1 MAVLSTLVFCALC
14 VLAAWL
20 VWLHRPTSRAGL
32 TDPGF
37 WFVMILPACAF
48 LLFWMGSY
56 AGHGRQVSL
65 TVQELRIPM
74 SDAKTDGVY
83 FVAGPRREASDLVIG
98 PYADAQQSQDRYRK
112 AFDRLLTIR
121 RKNGQWQYCGKH
133 VAADGDGNLP
143 GMGVRIESGPINGC
157 KPLTSETVVASI
169 ERLDVDGK
177 TQTRRSLSLTQRS
190 NHISIGLPPGE
201 QLTRHIGQCDGAR
214 AQDKLRL
221 APAGLH
227 DPDRGYRIPENLVF
241 DQLGQG
247 GENPLLK
254 PSVLGPIKSLASLCG
269 TGPQQLSWPDSEPDA
284 RVIMASRTTA
294 LAWWIVGLLF
304 FSSFWTWFTSR
315 EYWRDGAGRVEAAV
329 VLTLQWLLALRL
341 IIAMAGLFNNDG
353 LRQAS
358 VLWAPAIAI
367 VATPMLAAAM
377 LRGGERAATRSISA
391 LLLQLPFA
399 SLLIFHGLDWQMP
412 GAQEIIL
419 TGLAAALLIWR
430 RWSNL
435 SEPLLVIWLQQ
446 ARWIAEWL
454 FRVAQRLSK
463 IVQKNWGE
471 RNAAIGLL
479 PVLFVLSA
487 AIYAI
492 VSTAMPWLPLFK
504 QAALNVPIL
513 GTVRAVIVHVPAM
526 AVGAAV
532 IFFCVWQL
540 AKQEFDIWTAGLAI
554 IFGLTVMR
562 ALLILLGIKER
573 FSGIPLLE
581 NFPLSM
587 VYIPP
592 LIVGLA
598 LLITGFRA
606 VPSLTRALW
615 LVTAFGASFILV
627 GFFASDFGMIW
638 IFAWPAGWAIAA
650 LCWVKPLDAG
660 FKSGLVRLALIG
672 PLLSPI
678 LLAGIYYGWNI
689 RTVPPPQTDL
699 IGHVEAAAEWN
710 RTAARLQR
718 YLDPDPLIDAGSSA
732 AFEMLEQAAQLE
744 PLTANLWGQGY
755 LAPSGIVVPLL
766 TYQYSDNVLAVHI
779 IWPFGRLG
787 IAVFLGSLLFILA
800 QFWRARGDG
809 GAGEGW
815 RGEASRLA
823 AMIFFW
829 SAAYMT
835 LANLNLMPFTGRN
848 AYFMASQS
856 MGDLAEGFI
865 LLLLIV
871 LPLLAAPSSKST
883 EAQG

>member
-1 MAVLSTLVFCALC
+1 MPILSTLVFCALC

-20 VWLHRPTSRAGL
+20 VWLHRPASRAGL
-32 TDPGF
+32 TDPGL
-37 WFVMILPACAF
+37 WFVLVLPICAF

-74 SDAKTDGVY
+74 SDVKTDGVY
-83 FVAGPRREASDLVIG
+83 FIAGPRREASDLVIG
-98 PYADAQQSQDRYRK
+98 PYADAQQSQDRYR
-112 AFDRLLTIR
+112 AEFDALLTIR
-121 RKNGQWQYCGKH
+121 RKNGQWQFCGKQ
-133 VAADGDGNLP
+133 VAANRARNLP
-143 GMGVRIESGPINGC
+143 GMGVRIESGPINDC
-157 KPLTSETVVASI
+157 RPLSSETVVASI
-169 ERLDVDGK
+169 ERLDLDGK
-177 TQTRRSLSLTQRS
+177 TQNRRSLSLAQRS
-190 NHISIGLPPGE
+190 NYISIGFPPGE

-214 AQDKLRL
+214 DQDKLRL

-227 DPDRGYRIPENLVF
+227 DPDRGYRIPDNLVF

-254 PSVLGPIKSLASLCG
+254 PSSLGPIKSLASLCAA
-269 TGPQQLSWPDSEPDA
+269 GPQQLSWPDSEPNA
-284 RVIMASRTTA
+284 RVIIASRTTA

-304 FSSFWTWFTSR
+304 FSSLWTWLTSR

-329 VLTLQWLLALRL
+329 VITLQWLLSLRL

-358 VLWAPAIAI
+358 VLWAPAIAF

-377 LRGGERAATRSISA
+377 LRGGERAATRSIPA
-391 LLLQLPFA
+391 LLLQLPLA
-399 SLLIFHGLDWQMP
+399 VLLIFWGLDWQTP

-419 TGLAAALLIWR
+419 TVLAAALLIWR
-430 RWSNL
+430 RRSN
-435 SEPLLVIWLQQ
+435 SHEPLLVIWLHQ

-454 FRVAQRLSK
+454 FRAVQRLTK
-463 IVQKNWGE
+463 IVQKNRGE

-487 AIYAI
+487 AIYVI
-492 VSTAMPWLPLFK
+492 GSTAMPWLPLFRK
-504 QAALNVPIL
+504 AELNVP
-513 GTVRAVIVHVPAM
+513 VIGNIPALMVHVPAI
-526 AVGAAV
+526 AVGAAA
-532 IFFCVWQL
+532 IIFCVWQL
-540 AKQEFDIWTAGLAI
+540 AKREFDIWTAGLAM
-554 IFGLTVMR
+554 IFGLTLFR
-562 ALLILLGIKER
+562 GLLILFGIKER

-587 VYIPP
+587 VYLPP

-598 LLITGFRA
+598 LLITGYRA

-615 LVTAFGASFILV
+615 LVTAFGVSFILV
-627 GFFASDFGMIW
+627 GVFASDFGMIW
-638 IFAWPAGWAIAA
+638 IFAWPAGWAIAV
-650 LCWVKPLDAG
+650 LCWTKPLDSG
-660 FKSGLVRLALIG
+660 FKSGLTRLALIG
-672 PLLSPI
+672 PLLSPL
-678 LLAGIYYGWNI
+678 LLAALYYGWNI
-689 RTVPPPQTDL
+689 RAVPAPQTDL
-699 IGHVEAAAEWN
+699 VGHVEAAAEWN

-718 YLDPDPLIDAGSSA
+718 YLDPEPLIDAGSSA

-800 QFWRARGDG
+800 LFWRARGDG

-829 SAAYMT
+829 SAAYMA

-871 LPLLAAPSSKST
+871 LPLLVAPSTKSA
-883 EAQG
+883 EAQ